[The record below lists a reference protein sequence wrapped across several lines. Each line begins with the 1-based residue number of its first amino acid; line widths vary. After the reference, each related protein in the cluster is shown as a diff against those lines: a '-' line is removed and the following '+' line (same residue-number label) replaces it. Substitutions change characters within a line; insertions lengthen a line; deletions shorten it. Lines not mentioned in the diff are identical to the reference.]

1 MVCPV
6 TVQELPLAGPGKL
19 GAPRAAQ
26 LTLLPAQFLFL
37 VLRSCDERGF
47 SSHTSSERLGGAG
60 PPTAASL
67 RLPLPFRA
75 LGLQTQ
81 KRGCLAHPTPPP
93 VCSPH
98 DWKPC
103 RWVKT
108 WVSPD
113 TCTPWLLLL
122 SPTSPPHPGPDICG
136 PGPCWPCHRGV
147 EGRGNPQSPLPTS
160 RGAQAQRGVSWG
172 RPVVPTSWQ
181 GWGELRSWGSA

>member
-6 TVQELPLAGPGKL
+6 TVQELPLAGPGEL
-19 GAPRAAQ
+19 APSPRAAQ

-81 KRGCLAHPTPPP
+81 KRGCLAHPLPP
-93 VCSPH
+93 VG
-98 DWKPC
+98 
-103 RWVKT
+103 
-108 WVSPD
+108 
-113 TCTPWLLLL
+113 LL
-122 SPTSPPHPGPDICG
+122 ST
-136 PGPCWPCHRGV
+136 
-147 EGRGNPQSPLPTS
+147 
-160 RGAQAQRGVSWG
+160 
-172 RPVVPTSWQ
+172 
-181 GWGELRSWGSA
+181 